1 MIRVRLFCDDGF
13 LSWFQSFSCGGCAVE
28 LASRR
33 RYGIAR
39 VIRPGSHPKKTLDK
53 WLTRWYCAG
62 MGGESRAQVAGR
74 VFSERE
80 LQAVADI
87 VAHAKELSRTQLAYR
102 VCERLAWRRPTGAW
116 KTRECRDLLEHLER
130 EGRVELP
137 AKRIGR
143 PPGKRTQ
150 IPLTLLGE
158 AGEPLTGSVG
168 DFGTLSV
175 EVIEARSTQAWWR
188 ELVGRYHYL
197 GYRVPF
203 GAHLR
208 YLAYVSE
215 PQRAV
220 VAALQVSSPAWHLAP
235 RDRWIGWDPAT
246 RARNLQ
252 RVVNHSR
259 FVILPWVQVRNLA
272 SRVLSV
278 LLRRLPADWQ
288 AHYGVWPLLV
298 ETLVDAARFRGSCY
312 RAANWLEVGTTTG
325 RGRMDRA
332 HARHGHAP
340 KRILLYPLRPDAA
353 RRLREG

>member
-1 MIRVRLFCDDGF
+1 MGVESRVR
-13 LSWFQSFSCGGCAVE
+13 
-28 LASRR
+28 
-33 RYGIAR
+33 
-39 VIRPGSHPKKTLDK
+39 
-53 WLTRWYCAG
+53 
-62 MGGESRAQVAGR
+62 VAGR
-74 VFSERE
+74 VFGARE
-80 LQAVADI
+80 LHAVAEI
-87 VAHAKELSRTQLAYR
+87 VAQGKELSRTQLTYR
-102 VCERLAWRRPTGAW
+102 ACERLDWRRPTGAW
-116 KTRECRDLLEHLER
+116 KARECRDLLERLEG
-130 EGRVELP
+130 EGWFELP
-137 AKRIGR
+137 AKRANGR
-143 PPGKRTQ
+143 PAGARTQ

-158 AGEPLTGSVG
+158 AGEPLMGSVG
-168 DFGTLSV
+168 EFGTLSV
-175 EVIEARSTQAWWR
+175 EVIEERSMHAWWR

-197 GYRVPF
+197 SYRVPF

-220 VAALQVSSPAWHLAP
+220 VAALQVSSPAWRLAP

-246 RARNLQ
+246 RERNLQ

-259 FVILPWVQVRNLA
+259 FVILPWVRVRNLA
-272 SRVLSV
+272 SHLLSV

-288 AHYGVWPLLV
+288 ARYGVAPLLI
-298 ETLVDAARFRGSCY
+298 ETLVDGSRFRGSCY

-340 KRILLYPLRPDAA
+340 KRILVYPLVPDAA

>member
-1 MIRVRLFCDDGF
+1 
-13 LSWFQSFSCGGCAVE
+13 
-28 LASRR
+28 
-33 RYGIAR
+33 
-39 VIRPGSHPKKTLDK
+39 
-53 WLTRWYCAG
+53 
-62 MGGESRAQVAGR
+62 MGAERRAQVAGR
-74 VFSERE
+74 AFSERE
-80 LQAVADI
+80 LHAVAEI
-87 VAHAKELSRTQLAYR
+87 VAQGKELSRTRLMYQ
-102 VCERLAWRRPTGAW
+102 VCERLEWRRPTGAW
-116 KTRECRDLLEHLER
+116 KVRECRDLLERLER
-130 EGRVELP
+130 EGWFALP
-137 AKRIGR
+137 AKRTGR
-143 PPGKRTQ
+143 PPGSRTQ

-158 AGEPLTGSVG
+158 AGEPLTGSV
-168 DFGTLSV
+168 
-175 EVIEARSTQAWWR
+175 EVIEERSMHAWWR

-220 VAALQVSSPAWHLAP
+220 VAALQVSSPAWRLAP

-246 RARNLQ
+246 RERNLQ

-288 AHYGVWPLLV
+288 ARYGVRPLLV
-298 ETLVDAARFRGSCY
+298 ETLVDGSRFRGSCY

-325 RGRMDRA
+325 RGRMDRE

-340 KRILLYPLRPDAA
+340 KRILIYPLGADAA
-353 RRLREG
+353 RRLREE